1 MGYFM
6 CVVSS
11 LRHPALPAFRR
22 RGPAPRAGLPARSG
36 STRKGLLSQP
46 GRSPRL
52 GAGRRAAEA
61 PNGPRALSGRG
72 VAEGAGPT
80 PIDPPRPS
88 ARPRNTLIGQSGAR
102 GVGGGG
108 APPRRLPLRGDE
120 EAAAPLRPAC
130 SALAGRLSRLLLAP
144 PGLPGALVLPAPV
157 GPLVLPAPAPA

>member
-1 MGYFM
+1 M
-6 CVVSS
+6 CRSKS
-11 LRHPALPAFRR
+11 EAPGPPSLPATRAR
-22 RGPAPRAGLPARSG
+22 AQGSAAGPAGLHQEGPPRPAGR
-36 STRKGLLSQP
+36 R
-46 GRSPRL
+46 

-61 PNGPRALSGRG
+61 PNGPRSLSGRG
-72 VAEGAGPT
+72 GAEGAGPT

-88 ARPRNTLIGQSGAR
+88 ARPRNTLIGQGGAR

-130 SALAGRLSRLLLAP
+130 SALAGRLSRLLLAS

-157 GPLVLPAPAPA
+157 GALVLPAPAPA